1 MDNLSIAGIRIDQRT
16 DSATKV
22 QEILTRNGDIILNRF
37 GMHDPIEANT
47 GLITLNLRAE
57 KSKVNNMINELDK
70 LSGVRI
76 NHMEV

>member
-16 DSATKV
+16 NSATKV
-22 QEILTRNGDIILNRF
+22 QEILTQNGDVILNRF
-37 GMHDPIEANT
+37 GMHDPIEVNT

-57 KSKVNNMINELDK
+57 KSRINNMINELSR
-70 LSGVRI
+70 LNGVRV

>member
-16 DSATKV
+16 DSANEV
-22 QEILTRNGDIILNRF
+22 QEILTQNGDIILNRF
-37 GMHDPIEANT
+37 GMHDPIEVNT

-57 KSKVNNMINELDK
+57 KSRINNMINELDK
-70 LSGVRI
+70 LSGVRV